1 MIFSNFDKEMMSLAI
16 KEALL
21 SKSKDEVPVGA
32 VLIKND
38 TVLSKGHNLS
48 IGANDPTA
56 HAEIIALR
64 SACAQLKNYRLIG
77 STLYTTLEPC
87 LMCFGAIVNARVKRL
102 VIGALDEENGAPI
115 SNKDFLN
122 KLKFNHQIKI
132 ESGLF
137 SETCS
142 EVLRNFFKEKRL
154 ERKLSPNRGM
164 I

>member
-77 STLYTTLEPC
+77 STLYTTLEHC
-87 LMCFGAIVNARVKRL
+87 LI
-102 VIGALDEENGAPI
+102 
-115 SNKDFLN
+115 
-122 KLKFNHQIKI
+122 
-132 ESGLF
+132 
-137 SETCS
+137 
-142 EVLRNFFKEKRL
+142 
-154 ERKLSPNRGM
+154 
-164 I
+164 